1 MFSVVFMLS
10 WFLCAKP
17 AFAGSKG
24 DWMKLLSDTLPVCK
38 LSIPGTHDSGAIYGG
53 CMLKTQDAGIFSQ
66 LELGIRAFDIRLA
79 EKDGKLG
86 VFHSH
91 AFQNMYWE
99 TDVLPTFIKFLKEHH
114 SEMLIVSLK
123 REGGSSEAYA
133 SLVETSLSAIDAKPF
148 FVWNFCQDLAL
159 GDCRGKILF
168 LHRDVV
174 MNKYPGTACE
184 GWKDDAT
191 CLMTLRGSNGAEAQV
206 LLQDEYQYA
215 SDEEVGLKI
224 EACMRNLHNVAAE
237 PSPSYRWAISF
248 VSATGLPLGTP
259 EVFAKQVNKFVSEY
273 LKQRRS
279 QMCGIVFMDF
289 VQRPEGLELLDCLIR
304 GNN

>member
-99 TDVLPTFIKFLKEHH
+99 TDVLPTFIKFLKEHP

-168 LHRDVV
+168 LHRDVA

-237 PSPSYRWAISF
+237 PSSSYRWAISF

-279 QMCGIVFMDF
+279 QMCGIVFMY
-289 VQRPEGLELLDCLIR
+289 L
-304 GNN
+304 

>member
-1 MFSVVFMLS
+1 M
-10 WFLCAKP
+10 
-17 AFAGSKG
+17 
-24 DWMKLLSDTLPVCK
+24 
-38 LSIPGTHDSGAIYGG
+38 
-53 CMLKTQDAGIFSQ
+53 
-66 LELGIRAFDIRLA
+66 
-79 EKDGKLG
+79 EK
-86 VFHSH
+86 
-91 AFQNMYWE
+91 
-99 TDVLPTFIKFLKEHH
+99 
-114 SEMLIVSLK
+114 
-123 REGGSSEAYA
+123 
-133 SLVETSLSAIDAKPF
+133 
-148 FVWNFCQDLAL
+148 
-159 GDCRGKILF
+159 LF
-168 LHRDVV
+168 LHRDVA

-237 PSPSYRWAISF
+237 PSSSYRWAISF

>member
-99 TDVLPTFIKFLKEHH
+99 TDVLPTFIKFLKEHP

-191 CLMTLRGSNGAEAQV
+191 WLMTLRGSNGAEAQV
-206 LLQDEYQYA
+206 LLQDEYQ
-215 SDEEVGLKI
+215 
-224 EACMRNLHNVAAE
+224 
-237 PSPSYRWAISF
+237 
-248 VSATGLPLGTP
+248 
-259 EVFAKQVNKFVSEY
+259 
-273 LKQRRS
+273 
-279 QMCGIVFMDF
+279 
-289 VQRPEGLELLDCLIR
+289 
-304 GNN
+304 